1 MDGRGDT
8 FPQTCY
14 YQWAPYLDLPQ
25 ARGAVSTVF
34 CPIEEHFFADK
45 NELEQINVTAHTV
58 YVR

>member
-14 YQWAPYLDLPQ
+14 YQWAPDLDLPQ
-25 ARGAVSTVF
+25 ARGAISTVF